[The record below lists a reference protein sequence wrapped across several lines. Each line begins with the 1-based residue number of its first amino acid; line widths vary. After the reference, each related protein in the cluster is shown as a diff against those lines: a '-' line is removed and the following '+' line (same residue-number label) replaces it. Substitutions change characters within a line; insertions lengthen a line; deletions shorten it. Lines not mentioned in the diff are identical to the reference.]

1 MSAPLR
7 PQNLLP
13 NMTLAKPQ
21 LPREP
26 ISWPLLPLPSK
37 TDGTMTYPSFAES
50 LKQQI
55 QIILLTGANQQL
67 MQPRFGAGLADLL
80 HEPNTLT
87 TRTQIRTRIADSLA
101 LWEPR
106 IAVDELSVEAG
117 ADPQEVRIVIAYHAL
132 RDGAADAV
140 TLNVQL
146 GAG

>member
-1 MSAPLR
+1 MTAPLR
-7 PQNLLP
+7 TQTLLP
-13 NMTLAKPQ
+13 NMTLERPQ

-26 ISWPLLPLPSK
+26 IGWPWLPLPSK
-37 TDGTMTYPSFAES
+37 ADGTLSYPSFNES

-55 QIILLTGANQQL
+55 SVILLTGVNQQL
-67 MQPRFGAGLADLL
+67 MQPRFGAGLADML

-87 TRTQIRTRIADSLA
+87 TRTQIRTRIADSLV

-106 IAVDELSVEAG
+106 IAVDELSVEPS
-117 ADPQEVRIVIAYHAL
+117 ADPREVRITIAYHAL

-146 GAG
+146 GVG